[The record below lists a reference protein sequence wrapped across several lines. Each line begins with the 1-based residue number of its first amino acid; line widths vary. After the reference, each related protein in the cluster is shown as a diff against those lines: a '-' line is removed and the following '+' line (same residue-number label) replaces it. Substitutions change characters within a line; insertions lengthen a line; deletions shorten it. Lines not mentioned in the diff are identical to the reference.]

1 MYKEPVKVVK
11 PVNTGSFI
19 GLHFTASQVSQ
30 VVNLIFAMNFRFSP
44 PIQYCVK
51 NGESK
56 AVKVVKP
63 VKDSNSPLANDGKIE
78 LYGYHIELD

>member
-30 VVNLIFAMNFRFSP
+30 VVNLIFAVILYFLL
-44 PIQYCVK
+44 PIQNCVK
-51 NGESK
+51 NSESEAVK
-56 AVKVVKP
+56 AVKAVKEL
-63 VKDSNSPLANDGKIE
+63 NFPLVHGGE
-78 LYGYHIELD
+78 Y

>member
-1 MYKEPVKVVK
+1 M
-11 PVNTGSFI
+11 F
-19 GLHFTASQVSQ
+19 FT
-30 VVNLIFAMNFRFSP
+30 
-44 PIQYCVK
+44 PIQNCVK
-51 NGESK
+51 NGESE